1 MHTSVHCSE
10 GTSRHSGGVGRQV
23 GDRRSFSHVSGW
35 TARQHCP
42 HVHRRKEGCD
52 SGFVLRARRG
62 RVEQAPSCTVL
73 NIQPDG
79 SDTWRLQTAIEDLLA
94 SKIGIIPTD
103 TSPAFV
109 CCLHDRVAVQ
119 AMFDIAGLS
128 VSKKL
133 SVMVRGIAELESL
146 TTGLPAANGPGQPA
160 LFRILR
166 STLPGPYTLILTAS
180 KGMPKQVVAA
190 ASGKRKSTIRKTVGI
205 RWPDNPVCQALMAGV
220 DGPLLC
226 TTVPGRDDPGGEEQA
241 PDLAELADR
250 YCAAGV
256 GFVVAEEGQR
266 WGASTVIDFSGA
278 RPTVVR
284 VGDGDLDPFLP
295 YLPDA

>member
-10 GTSRHSGGVGRQV
+10 GTSRLSGGVGRQV

-94 SKIGIIPTD
+94 SKVGRCDLLRAGSDAVMYSSYEIRQCPAVGLFVGPTAMRHPPRPSLALQIGIIPTD

-166 STLPGPYTLILTAS
+166 STLPGPVSGRALCVFSLGLGR
-180 KGMPKQVVAA
+180 GMNWGQ
-190 ASGKRKSTIRKTVGI
+190 
-205 RWPDNPVCQALMAGV
+205 
-220 DGPLLC
+220 LC
-226 TTVPGRDDPGGEEQA
+226 LVN
-241 PDLAELADR
+241 
-250 YCAAGV
+250 
-256 GFVVAEEGQR
+256 
-266 WGASTVIDFSGA
+266 S
-278 RPTVVR
+278 
-284 VGDGDLDPFLP
+284 
-295 YLPDA
+295 